1 MKDINKLYPALNK
14 TLKSSKGILLT
25 LTLTSLL
32 ASGLGVV
39 GNNPAVASGEE
50 EQIQSSY
57 SSIQTSQTTNQN
69 SSYSSIQISQT
80 TNQNSNV
87 LPRRIENAILRDASK
102 RSGVP
107 SRELQI
113 SQTTSKTFSNPCI
126 FKFGEVCTRE
136 FNPIKGWEVVVQ
148 VQDNSWTYH
157 VNESGSQIVLDPK
170 VSTSQPTALP
180 KEIEDKILQDAS
192 KRSRKPAA
200 DLKITKVTAK
210 TFGNPCEFK
219 FGEICTKEYNPV
231 KGWEAVVQVGRQSWT
246 YHVNE
251 SGSELVL
258 DPKISGTAKK

>member
-1 MKDINKLYPALNK
+1 MKNINKLYPTLNK
-14 TLKSSKGILLT
+14 TLKSSKGVLLT

-32 ASGLGVV
+32 SSGLGVV
-39 GNNPAVASGEE
+39 GNNSAVASEE
-50 EQIQSSY
+50 EQIQNSH
-57 SSIQTSQTTNQN
+57 SSIQISQTTNQN
-69 SSYSSIQISQT
+69 SSYSRIQISQT

-87 LPRRIENAILRDASK
+87 LPRRIANVVLRDASK
-102 RSGVP
+102 RSGVAI
-107 SRELQI
+107 RELQI
-113 SQTTSKTFSNPCI
+113 SQTTTQTFSNPCV

-136 FNPIKGWEVVVQ
+136 FNPIKGWEVVVR

-180 KEIEDKILQDAS
+180 KEIEDTILRDAS
-192 KRSRKPAA
+192 KRSKIPAA
-200 DLKITKVTAK
+200 DLKITKVTPK

-231 KGWEAVVQVGRQSWT
+231 KGWEVVVQVDRQSWT